1 MKPGKDPVVVLV
13 FIALAVGFYLYNTY
27 AGKKDT
33 EGTFQVVEVIDGDT
47 IAIDDGKGTIVR
59 YLGIDTPETARQ
71 DSPGDP
77 FSAEARELNRKL
89 VGGKRVSLEFD
100 SEKYDVY
107 GRLLAYVYVD
117 GVSVNEE
124 LLRQGL
130 AAPLFIDPNRKYR
143 EQFTSASKEAMK
155 ERRGMW
161 GSLDSIKVPAG
172 NGVFVVHVDNV
183 RLYEGKRVVVRGEI
197 TRVRKSDKALVL
209 SIDGKVDVVIF
220 PDDLENFRFFG
231 IDPASYYKGKTVEVT
246 GRVKMY
252 KGTPSITVD
261 HPMLIRRAG

>member
-130 AAPLFIDPNRKYR
+130 ATPLFIDPNREHRAEY
-143 EQFTSASKEAMK
+143 TSAAEEAMK

-161 GSLDSIKVPAG
+161 GALDSIKVPAG
-172 NGVFVVHVDNV
+172 NGVFVVHLDNV

>member
-33 EGTFQVVEVIDGDT
+33 EGTFRVVEVLDGDT

-59 YLGIDTPETARQ
+59 YLGIDTPEIARQ

-77 FSAEARELNRKL
+77 FSEEARELNRRL
-89 VGGKRVSLEFD
+89 VEGKRVRLEFD

-107 GRLLAYVYVD
+107 GRLLAYAYVD

-130 AAPLFIDPNRKYR
+130 ATPLFIDPNREHRAEY
-143 EQFTSASKEAMK
+143 TSAADEAMK

-161 GSLDSIKVPAG
+161 GDLDSIKVPAG
-172 NGVFVVHVDNV
+172 NGVFVVHVDNA

-209 SIDGKVDVVIF
+209 SIGGKVDVVIF

-252 KGTPSITVD
+252 KDTPSITVD